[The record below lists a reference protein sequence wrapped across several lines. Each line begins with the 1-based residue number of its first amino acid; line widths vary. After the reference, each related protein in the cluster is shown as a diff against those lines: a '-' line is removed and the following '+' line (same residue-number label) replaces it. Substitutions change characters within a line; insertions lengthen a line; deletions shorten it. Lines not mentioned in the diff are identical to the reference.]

1 MPKDFPRA
9 RRVADQIQREL
20 PELIRQEV
28 KDPRVGMLTI
38 TEVEVNRDMEFAKV
52 FFTTLGGQPEHDA
65 CLQGLQRA
73 SGFLRSQLSHRMQL
87 RVVPKLTF
95 VYDRSVEY
103 GMQLTHLIEAAVAE
117 DAKNAPPPT
126 EEDGADVPPKP
137 ISE

>member
-52 FFTTLGGQPEHDA
+52 FFTTLGGQAEHDA
-65 CLQGLQRA
+65 CLLGLQRA

-103 GMQLTHLIEAAVAE
+103 GIKLTQLIESAVAE
-117 DAKNAPPPT
+117 DAKH
-126 EEDGADVPPKP
+126 PKDA
-137 ISE
+137 

>member
-38 TEVEVNRDMEFAKV
+38 TEVEVSRDMEHAKV
-52 FFTTLGGQPEHDA
+52 FFTTLGAATEHEA

-87 RVVPKLTF
+87 RVVPKLSF
-95 VYDRSVEY
+95 VYDSSVER
-103 GMQLTHLIEAAVAE
+103 GMELSKLIETAIAE
-117 DAKNAPPPT
+117 DAKHPRD
-126 EEDGADVPPKP
+126 E
-137 ISE
+137 